1 MIEKP
6 VEEFTDGEQ
15 AAAGS
20 MSAAVILKNN
30 PLEGWGSAFDF
41 EGSPFVSLGD
51 GLYQFKVV
59 GDSNQSLLEK
69 LTSWKFINT
78 VKLVSSLLNDEG

>member
-6 VEEFTDGEQ
+6 LEEFTDEEQ

-20 MSAAVILKNN
+20 MSAAVILKNI

-51 GLYQFKVV
+51 G
-59 GDSNQSLLEK
+59 
-69 LTSWKFINT
+69 
-78 VKLVSSLLNDEG
+78 